1 MKGMKDME
9 ETLYVLTSE
18 YLQVLE
24 MADDPEVDEQAFAD
38 TLEGLGGMIEVKAEG
53 YARVIAELERKK
65 AIKQADA
72 DAFKAQMERKLNH
85 AKMLENRIK
94 DMKQRLTNAMVVTG
108 KTKFD
113 TENFKFYVKS
123 STSTIID
130 DETAVPDEYCKFERK
145 ISKTDIKNAINAGKE
160 VAGAHLETKEGV
172 VIK

>member
-1 MKGMKDME
+1 
-9 ETLYVLTSE
+9 
-18 YLQVLE
+18 

-38 TLEGLGGMIEVKAEG
+38 TLEGLGGLIEVKAEG
-53 YARVIAELERKK
+53 YARVIKELERIM
-65 AIKQADA
+65 AVAQADA
-72 DAFKAQMERKLNH
+72 DAFKAEYDRK
-85 AKMLENRIK
+85 ADRIKSIGNRITR
-94 DMKQRLTNAMVVTG
+94 MKESLSRSMVATG

-113 TENFKFYVKS
+113 TENFKFYIKA

-130 DETAVPDEYCKFERK
+130 DESAVPDEYCRFERK